1 MLHRLAQQR
10 ITSSHLEWP
19 FHQNQHYPQSASRD
33 LSAVADVLVWITAI
47 SLLTRLA
54 CDRRIVDPSVKWLT
68 LKAVRPRYMFVIL
81 IDFLTYSTTHVISP
95 RITRES
101 LRCPVGVRS
110 ESPATGSLFALRL
123 LANYFTLRWS
133 LTASSQDGVSA
144 ADYAACHVRR
154 PLRAVCGL
162 VTTLPA
168 PWVAPVN

>member
-33 LSAVADVLVWITAI
+33 LSAVADVLVWISAI

-81 IDFLTYSTTHVISP
+81 IDFWPTCFLHMGPKQSAGKTPKNIYHESRLSPQRPGRWMFWTNFWSFLYVFWRLYCLLVATKLIVISTLYLTDTIKP
-95 RITRES
+95 TSVQRTIKHQITQQ
-101 LRCPVGVRS
+101 
-110 ESPATGSLFALRL
+110 
-123 LANYFTLRWS
+123 
-133 LTASSQDGVSA
+133 SS
-144 ADYAACHVRR
+144 
-154 PLRAVCGL
+154 
-162 VTTLPA
+162 
-168 PWVAPVN
+168 